1 MSTRKLDRKG
11 NPIVTK
17 EELERSGMSLRDF
30 LNKERGLTR
39 RGESKTST
47 KAELGPEMGEKMTA
61 DESKAA
67 ASRFGYPKGSERL
80 NSAENKETSDMS
92 MKHGGKVKK
101 MASGG
106 SASSRADGIAT
117 KGKTRGKMC

>member
-1 MSTRKLDRKG
+1 MATSEFGKAFRAA
-11 NPIVTK
+11 
-17 EELERSGMSLRDF
+17 RSSGDKTFTFNGKKYTTEMA
-30 LNKERGLTR
+30 KP
-39 RGESKTST
+39 KTST
-47 KAELGPEMGEKMTA
+47 KAELGPEMGTTMSA
-61 DESKAA
+61 AESKDA

-80 NSAENKETSDMS
+80 NSEENKETSDMS
-92 MKHGGKVKK
+92 MGMKHGGKVKK